1 MTPEI
6 FLALSVL
13 LLVLAG
19 MILLIVGI
27 KNSGLWLTMSDFTW
41 NLIQLL
47 WGIGVARLLWELI
60 RTVLKLIGG

>member
-1 MTPEI
+1 MTPESL
-6 FLALSVL
+6 LALSVL